1 MFRVERRMVDLW
13 ATVPCATDMVLF
25 GYDQGTFGDI
35 IVMQDVLD
43 TLKLKGNTSMIGT
56 MTALYVI
63 GGLFGAIIAVMVGA
77 LPGQKKTILIGTSIG
92 AVGAIMHIKQHSF
105 NCPTLAVRGLKASW
119 RGNLVVIVMILNI
132 AEFSLSNWVTYGFS
146 FVGGFHL
153 MEIPACVPIHLHL
166 RSPRNCSL
174 APESPPSRKILADL
188 EGLDAKGGHVT
199 NDVKEIEFTGDLLRG
214 RTRDQGG
221 TSTIRRLVLGM
232 GTQIMQQLSVSY
244 LLFSLVAIPNIERW
258 GRRNPI
264 MYAAGQALCCVFVTV
279 LITYSELEGY
289 QYQEQVASASV
300 PFFLYYIFFG
310 IGWQGVPWQY
320 PNEINSASMR
330 TKASALGTA
339 GDWIFKSIVTVFDA
353 SSVPIVY
360 LFYLETSDSTLED
373 IDRLFR
379 ENGDILIFRD
389 KNAIA
394 IATERTAAYF

>member
-1 MFRVERRMVDLW
+1 
-13 ATVPCATDMVLF
+13 
-25 GYDQGTFGDI
+25 
-35 IVMQDVLD
+35 MQL
-43 TLKLKGNTSMIGT
+43 
-56 MTALYVI
+56 
-63 GGLFGAIIAVMVGA
+63 
-77 LPGQKKTILIGTSIG
+77 
-92 AVGAIMHIKQHSF
+92 
-105 NCPTLAVRGLKASW
+105 
-119 RGNLVVIVMILNI
+119 
-132 AEFSLSNWVTYGFS
+132 
-146 FVGGFHL
+146 
-153 MEIPACVPIHLHL
+153 
-166 RSPRNCSL
+166 
-174 APESPPSRKILADL
+174 
-188 EGLDAKGGHVT
+188 
-199 NDVKEIEFTGDLLRG
+199 
-214 RTRDQGG
+214 
-221 TSTIRRLVLGM
+221 
-232 GTQIMQQLSVSY
+232 VSY

-264 MYAAGQALCCVFVTV
+264 MYAAGQALCFVFVTV

-339 GDWIFKSIVTVFDA
+339 GDWIFKSIVVEITPIGIEKLGWQSYIIWTVFNA
-353 SSVPIVY
+353 SFVPIVY

-394 IATERTAAYF
+394 TERTAAYF